1 MSVPNNTVRTREFTF
16 AFEPKPNPKT
26 GSEDQVMDKIPAA
39 LQHKIDYIN
48 ALDITARQKAVRTS
62 TEIIDYWADYYKR
75 RNLFIDTGSFES
87 LGDLIFSENKG
98 NNLGYNA
105 DSLGLALGSKPS
117 RIIPPELSVSSVP
130 CPRAETD
137 PTGYKKAIN
146 EGNKP
151 DKFAYQLSCCLW
163 VGSFVLC
170 GLIGLVL
177 GVAFG
182 SSL

>member
-1 MSVPNNTVRTREFTF
+1 
-16 AFEPKPNPKT
+16 
-26 GSEDQVMDKIPAA
+26 MDKIPPA

-130 CPRAETD
+130 VPPKRVINQDITLTNKGNVMGGGGGSGFCSE
-137 PTGYKKAIN
+137 GGKGGSGFKASKADVDAQRIKDN
-146 EGNKP
+146 DESMRRFYAMWSP
-151 DKFAYQLSCCLW
+151 L
-163 VGSFVLC
+163 
-170 GLIGLVL
+170 
-177 GVAFG
+177 
-182 SSL
+182 